1 MHPNVGKLRTRVA
14 EKLAKSDQSLHG
26 LQSNTVFCWCYVCLL
41 LTLQNKNCE
50 PAVVGN
56 IVRDHKRN
64 KNAVA
69 CIGWLNFPVVN
80 KSVIAKVKKVDIDLG
95 ASL

>member
-1 MHPNVGKLRTRVA
+1 
-14 EKLAKSDQSLHG
+14 
-26 LQSNTVFCWCYVCLL
+26 
-41 LTLQNKNCE
+41 LQNKNCE
-50 PAVVGN
+50 PAVVDN
-56 IVRDHKRN
+56 NVCDHKRN
-64 KNAVA
+64 NNAVA